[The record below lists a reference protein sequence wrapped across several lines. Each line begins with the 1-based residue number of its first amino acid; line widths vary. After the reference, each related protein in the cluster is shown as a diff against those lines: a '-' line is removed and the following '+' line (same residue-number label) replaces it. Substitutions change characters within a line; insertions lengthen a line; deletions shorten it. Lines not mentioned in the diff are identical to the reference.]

1 MSPEMQ
7 PAEPLERPSR
17 TSGAFGQAKTPEQRP
32 DLRTRLRDAALAI
45 VRDPNPI
52 LLKELRATLR
62 TPLFIRFLY
71 LAVGAVAIM
80 VLMGSAAVSEGDTA
94 PAEVGRAIFH
104 LFFCTLA
111 VVLTFAAPSQA
122 ASAFTL
128 EKETKTWE
136 SLLLSGMSPTRVV
149 FGKFVAIYG
158 SILLVVIAVA
168 PVIGVAFLFG
178 GVSPVA
184 VAVGFYW
191 LLGCVAI
198 AVSFGIA
205 VSVRLDSTRASV
217 ALTIL
222 IFVPLAT
229 MWSGMIVALGEVAR
243 SEWGTPFDG
252 PIWFGPAFAE
262 RTGELDAWLLLLGLP
277 TFFFAMVSW
286 LNLSGAVAGIDA
298 PGVDRSSGLK
308 RWSIFA
314 AFGTVAT
321 VVGLT
326 TLMTDADDASAVLI
340 VFGGLALAFVF
351 TTIALVFAN
360 EPPLPPRLG
369 APTNALRK
377 LLYDV
382 LGPGAGP
389 TLRFTF
395 VVLAASIGSMG
406 AISVAMRY
414 ARFPMSSEHLPAD
427 IGAFLITLGGIA
439 VLSALAAT
447 AAFLRSLLRN
457 GAAARLLAVVIFVGV
472 TFASMVGAAVVNPRV
487 IDRLDHYV
495 PPLVALSPIGPVVLA
510 ARSLSHVVISE
521 EEIGTGL
528 SACVVYGGLA
538 LALWLAVE
546 VRSRKVRGLVDAHR
560 AQLLSRL
567 GPAPKSSGESAPAT
581 RPATTPDARSATAS
595 ASAAAD
601 AGPSERDASEAAEE
615 APREASATEAGE
627 GEPSEGEATASIEGD
642 DRGPPA

>member
-1 MSPEMQ
+1 MSAPVLPASEDATPESS
-7 PAEPLERPSR
+7 ERTSR
-17 TSGAFGQAKTPEQRP
+17 SSGAFGRGPLPPGRP

-71 LAVGAVAIM
+71 LAIGLVAIV
-80 VLMGSAAVSEGDTA
+80 VLMGSAGVSEGNTA

-104 LFFCTLA
+104 LFFSTLA
-111 VVLTFAAPSQA
+111 VVLLFAAPSQA

-149 FGKFVAIYG
+149 LGKFFAIYG

-184 VAVGFYW
+184 VLVGFYW

-217 ALTIL
+217 AATTV
-222 IFVPLAT
+222 IFVPLAM

-286 LNLSGAVAGIDA
+286 LNLSGAIAGIDA

-314 AFGTVAT
+314 AAGTGAT

-326 TLMTDADDASAVLI
+326 FLMTDADDAGAVLVI
-340 VFGGLALAFVF
+340 FGMMSLAFVF
-351 TTIALVFAN
+351 TLIALVFAN

-369 APTNALRK
+369 APKQVLRK
-377 LLYDV
+377 LWYDV
-382 LGPGAGP
+382 FGPGAGP

-395 VVLAASIGSMG
+395 LILGLGIGGMG
-406 AISVAMRY
+406 ALSALTRHLLFPGSSDHPSADLGAAFLTFGGISV
-414 ARFPMSSEHLPAD
+414 LC
-427 IGAFLITLGGIA
+427 
-439 VLSALAAT
+439 ALAAT
-447 AAFLRSLLRN
+447 AAWLRALLRN
-457 GAAARLLAVVIFVGV
+457 GAAARLLAVVLFTGI
-472 TFASMVGAAVVNPRV
+472 TFASMVGAAVLNPRV

-495 PPLVALSPIGPVVLA
+495 PPLVGMSPIGPMVLA
-510 ARSLSHVVISE
+510 ARSLGHDTPDIE
-521 EEIGTGL
+521 ELTTGVA
-528 SACVVYGGLA
+528 ACAVYAGLA

-546 VRSRKVRGLVDAHR
+546 LRARQVRRLVDDHR
-560 AQLLSRL
+560 AQLLARL
-567 GPAPKSSGESAPAT
+567 GPAPKSEIAAPDTPAQRAPSAPEPVVEPAEPTAT
-581 RPATTPDARSATAS
+581 
-595 ASAAAD
+595 AAD
-601 AGPSERDASEAAEE
+601 APPDEPPDA
-615 APREASATEAGE
+615 PAGD
-627 GEPSEGEATASIEGD
+627 GEP
-642 DRGPPA
+642 PA